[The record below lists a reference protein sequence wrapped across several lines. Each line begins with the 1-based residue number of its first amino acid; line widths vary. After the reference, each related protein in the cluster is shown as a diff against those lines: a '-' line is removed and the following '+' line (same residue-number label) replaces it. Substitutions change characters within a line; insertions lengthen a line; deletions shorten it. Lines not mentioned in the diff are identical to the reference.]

1 MTAANSGTATLTAW
15 WKTLS
20 KDQRNAL
27 DSDAIAELKNMA
39 QAADAK
45 EKTDENV

>member
-20 KDQRNAL
+20 KDQRSAL
-27 DSDAIAELKNMA
+27 DSDAIAELKAMA
-39 QAADAK
+39 QAADG
-45 EKTDENV
+45 EKTDANV